1 MPEMPASGEAAAERA
16 EPDGLPWGP
25 QPAYM
30 VAVDQLT
37 AHPGNVREDL
47 DLTPQFLASV
57 AETGVRIPLLVTPH
71 ETGGYL
77 VIEGHRRLAAA
88 VRAGLPEVPCILD
101 AGRADDQAGQFLDMV
116 VANSDSHRRNFAP
129 VEEAAALF
137 AAHEAGASRTR
148 IRKTTGRKAEDIKTA
163 LAVGKMSAETRAAA
177 GDLAAQLTL
186 DELALLAEFDGDEV
200 AVAMILEALR
210 RGLTVEYVAE
220 RIRQDRAEAAH
231 HEQLVAELEAAG
243 ITVTEGPPDGAAQ
256 LAGLVHDGE
265 DLTPEAHAGC
275 PGRGAYFHSWNLEH
289 PVHYCAAPAEHGHT
303 VRTFGP
309 PPAAGNDA
317 EGADPAAPS
326 ALPDGPA
333 ADAPPDPGRRLVI
346 EGNKAWGAAAE
357 VRRRWLPQLFARRAA
372 PREVA
377 RFVAGQLLTMPE
389 PLRLGLAAAPG
400 SPLFTDVT
408 GLHADQAADG
418 CDTCP
423 AVRLPLLMLAPIA
436 AAYEAAMAGT
446 EAARST
452 WRADRYSPCPRPDA
466 GRYLAFL
473 ASIGYHLTVIE
484 QAVADGVPYAGDIP
498 PEPIPGDHHDHGD
511 HGGDAAD
518 VNGICRAD
526 DDASGESEAAA
537 EGGAGQDGADEA
549 SRDDNAAGGDCEHAA
564 PEGGD
569 GLDGAPFEAA

>member
-1 MPEMPASGEAAAERA
+1 MPEMSASGESAAESA
-16 EPDGLPWGP
+16 EPDGSPPGP
-25 QPAYM
+25 QPPCM
-30 VAVDQLT
+30 IGVDQLA

-57 AETGVRIPLLVTPH
+57 AETGVRIPLLVTSH
-71 ETGGYL
+71 ETGGFL

-88 VRAGLPEVPCILD
+88 VRAGLAEVPCVLD
-101 AGRADDQAGQFLDMV
+101 PGRAGDRAGQFLDMV
-116 VANSDSHRRNFAP
+116 VANSDGHRRNFAP

-148 IRKTTGRKAEDIKTA
+148 IRKSTGRKAEDIKTA
-163 LAVGKMSAETRAAA
+163 LAAGKMSAETRAAA
-177 GDLAAQLTL
+177 GELAAQLSL
-186 DELALLAEFDGDEV
+186 DDLALLAEFDGDGQAV
-200 AVAMILEALR
+200 AVILEALR

-220 RIRQDRAEAAH
+220 RIRQDRAEAAQH
-231 HEQLVAELEAAG
+231 DQLVAELEAAG
-243 ITVTEGPPDGAAQ
+243 ITVTDGLPDGAAR

-265 DLTPEAHAGC
+265 DLTPEAHASC
-275 PGRGAYFHSWNLEH
+275 PGRGAYFQSWNLEH
-289 PVHYCAAPAEHGHT
+289 PVYYCATPAEHGHT

-309 PPAAGNDA
+309 PPPAGGDDA
-317 EGADPAAPS
+317 RGADPDAAAPVPR
-326 ALPDGPA
+326 PDDPAA

-346 EGNKAWGAAAE
+346 EGNKAWAAAAE
-357 VRRRWLPQLFARRAA
+357 VRRQWLPQLFARRGA

-389 PLRLGLAAAPG
+389 PLRLGLAAAPA

-418 CDTCP
+418 CETCP

-436 AAYEAAMAGT
+436 AAYEGAMSGT

-473 ASIGYHLTVIE
+473 ASIGYQLSVIE
-484 QAVADGVPYAGDIP
+484 RAVADGVPYTGDAP
-498 PEPIPGDHHDHGD
+498 AEPIPGE
-511 HGGDAAD
+511 DADIAS
-518 VNGICRAD
+518 RAG
-526 DDASGESEAAA
+526 DDAPGESEAAA
-537 EGGAGQDGADEA
+537 EGGHGQNGVGAP
-549 SRDDNAAGGDCEHAA
+549 GGSEGAA
-564 PEGGD
+564 PQGGD
-569 GLDGAPFEAA
+569 GQDDLPSEAA

>member
-1 MPEMPASGEAAAERA
+1 MIG
-16 EPDGLPWGP
+16 
-25 QPAYM
+25 
-30 VAVDQLT
+30 VDQLT

-57 AETGVRIPLLVTPH
+57 AETGVRIPLLVTSH
-71 ETGGYL
+71 DEGGFL

-88 VRAGLPEVPCILD
+88 VQAGQAEVPCVLD
-101 AGRADDQAGQFLDMV
+101 PGRAGDQAGQFLDMV
-116 VANSDSHRRNFAP
+116 VANSDGHRRNFAP

-148 IRKTTGRKAEDIKTA
+148 IAKSTGRKAEDIKTA
-163 LAVGKMSAETRAAA
+163 LAAGKMSAETRAAA
-177 GDLAAQLTL
+177 GDLAAQLSL
-186 DELALLAEFDGDEV
+186 DDLALLAEFDGDDE
-200 AVAMILEALR
+200 AVGTVLEALR

-220 RIRQDRAEAAH
+220 RIRQDRAEAAQ

-243 ITVTEGPPDGAAQ
+243 VTVTEGLPDGAAR
-256 LAGLVHDGE
+256 LAGLVHHGE

-275 PGRGAYFHSWNLEH
+275 PGRGAYFHSWNLAH

-309 PPAAGNDA
+309 PPGAGSDA
-317 EGADPAAPS
+317 EDADAAAPS
-326 ALPDGPA
+326 ARPDGPA
-333 ADAPPDPGRRLVI
+333 ADVPPDPGRRLVI
-346 EGNKAWGAAAE
+346 EGNKAWTAAAE

-389 PLRLGLAAAPG
+389 PLRIGLATAPG

-408 GLHADQAADG
+408 GLHADQAAEG

-423 AVRLPLLMLAPIA
+423 AVRLPLLILAPIA
-436 AAYEAAMAGT
+436 AAYEAAMSGT

-452 WRADRYSPCPRPDA
+452 WRADRYNPCPRPAA

-498 PEPIPGDHHDHGD
+498 PEPIPGDHHDHGA
-511 HGGDAAD
+511 DAAD

-526 DDASGESEAAA
+526 DDASGETEAAA
-537 EGGAGQDGADEA
+537 EGGAGQDGADET
-549 SRDDNAAGGDCEHAA
+549 SRDDNAPGGDGEYAA

-569 GLDGAPFEAA
+569 GLDGAPSEAA

>member
-1 MPEMPASGEAAAERA
+1 
-16 EPDGLPWGP
+16 
-25 QPAYM
+25 M

-71 ETGGYL
+71 DDGGFL

-88 VRAGLPEVPCILD
+88 VQAGLAEVPCVLD
-101 AGRADDQAGQFLDMV
+101 PGRAGDQAGQFLDMV
-116 VANSDSHRRNFAP
+116 VANSDGHRRNFAP

-148 IRKTTGRKAEDIKTA
+148 IRKSTGRKAEDIKTA
-163 LAVGKMSAETRAAA
+163 LAAGKMSGETRAAA
-177 GDLAAQLTL
+177 GELAAQLTL
-186 DELALLAEFDGDEV
+186 DELALLAEFDGDPE
-200 AVAMILEALR
+200 AVGTILEALR

-220 RIRQDRAEAAH
+220 RIRQDRAEAAQ
-231 HEQLVAELEAAG
+231 HEQLVAGLEAAG
-243 ITVTEGPPDGAAQ
+243 ITATDGLTDGAAR
-256 LAGLVHDGE
+256 LAGLQHDYE
-265 DLTPEAHAGC
+265 DLTPETHAGC
-275 PGRGAYFHSWNLEH
+275 PGRGAYFQSWNLAH

-309 PPAAGNDA
+309 PPAGGNDP
-317 EGADPAAPS
+317 GADAAAPS
-326 ALPDGPA
+326 PLPDDPA
-333 ADAPPDPGRRLVI
+333 GDAPPDPGRRLVI
-346 EGNKAWGAAAE
+346 EGNKAWAAAAE
-357 VRRRWLPQLFARRAA
+357 VRHRWLPQLFARRAA

-377 RFVAGQLLTMPE
+377 RFIAGQLLTMPE
-389 PLRLGLAAAPG
+389 PLRIGLAAAPAG
-400 SPLFTDVT
+400 PLFTDVT
-408 GLHADQAADG
+408 GLHADQAAEG

-436 AAYEAAMAGT
+436 AAYEAAMSGT

-473 ASIGYHLTVIE
+473 ASIGYHLSVIE
-484 QAVADGVPYAGDIP
+484 QAVADGSPYAGDTP
-498 PEPIPGDHHDHGD
+498 AEPIPGDH
-511 HGGDAAD
+511 DADAD
-518 VNGICRAD
+518 GISRAD
-526 DDASGESEAAA
+526 DDAPGESEDATA
-537 EGGAGQDGADEA
+537 EDGHGQNSADET
-549 SRDDNAAGGDCEHAA
+549 SRDDDAQGGSADAA

-569 GLDGAPFEAA
+569 GQDGAPSEAA